1 MTARGEQQSLAKNI
15 LAQAPPAAI
24 SGLMDIFKTSAD
36 RPPVHT
42 GGEQDGKTAEDV
54 APMKRLPVPSLSN
67 EIVRRIGLPPIMG
80 SSGPRLY
87 Y

>member
-1 MTARGEQQSLAKNI
+1 MTAKEEQQPLAKNL
-15 LAQAPPAAI
+15 LACAPPAAI
-24 SGLMDIFKTSAD
+24 SGPMDIFKTSAD
-36 RPPVHT
+36 RPSVHID
-42 GGEQDGKTAEDV
+42 GKQDGKTAENL
-54 APMKRLPVPSLSN
+54 ARKERLPVPSLSN